1 MKKPKA
7 IITLNVLFTLNEK
20 YLWGQ
25 EKFKML
31 CHLFSLGLYT
41 RGKECDRIYA
51 HLLPPCQKFPWRI
64 NTRTGPGTPKLSPTF
79 KAQVSVHFIFWWE
92 RTQKKG
98 INLWRPQP
106 IREVFSFYFR
116 AFRRGH
122 WLRYHD
128 FKPPFTDSNFNFTRF
143 LLLSIGYRIFLF
155 FYNGISG
162 YYTNF

>member
-1 MKKPKA
+1 MRNTCEAKKNSRCFV
-7 IITLNVLFTLNEK
+7 IF
-20 YLWGQ
+20 
-25 EKFKML
+25 
-31 CHLFSLGLYT
+31 FSLGLYT

-92 RTQKKG
+92 RTQKG

-106 IREVFSFYFR
+106 IREVFSFSFR

-128 FKPPFTDSNFNFTRF
+128 FKPPFTDSNFNFTH
-143 LLLSIGYRIFLF
+143 F
-155 FYNGISG
+155 FYCLLAKGSFCSFTMFFLDGLHEFESSLLPRMIAHWLK
-162 YYTNF
+162 T